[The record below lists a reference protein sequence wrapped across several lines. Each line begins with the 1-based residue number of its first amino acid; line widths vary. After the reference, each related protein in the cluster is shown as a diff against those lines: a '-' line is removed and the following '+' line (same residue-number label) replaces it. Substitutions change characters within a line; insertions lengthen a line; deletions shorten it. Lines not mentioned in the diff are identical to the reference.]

1 MDYLDEEY
9 QRKLR
14 VEEFLRKH
22 HKITAPVLIA
32 VFLAFFILPWVF
44 GTFLTALGIQ
54 VLGCFILY
62 VLGRHFTTAFQKHHP
77 TEDDEDNDRPE

>member
-1 MDYLDEEY
+1 MTYQDEEY

-14 VEEFLRKH
+14 VEEFLRRH
-22 HKITAPVLIA
+22 HKITAPALII

-44 GTFLTALGIQ
+44 GTLLTALGIQ

-62 VLGRHFTTAFQKHHP
+62 VLGRNFTTAFQKHP
-77 TEDDEDNDRPE
+77 EPKEDDDKPE

>member
-1 MDYLDEEY
+1 MTYQDEEY
-9 QRKLR
+9 QQKLK
-14 VEEFLRKH
+14 VEAFLRKH
-22 HKITAPVLIA
+22 HKIVAPVLIV

-62 VLGRHFTTAFQKHHP
+62 VLGRNFTTAFQKHHP
-77 TEDDEDNDRPE
+77 PDRDEGDDRPE